1 MMTRRLT
8 LFPFTLAALGL
19 VVSSTGCSTIFEAHE
34 KHFADLSEER
44 VVARIEGASS
54 RPEWLE
60 EETLDRDS
68 GKWLILGFAI
78 VPESAGADEAVSA
91 AEKRARRELSSA
103 ITERLENVVS
113 VLETQSADLT
123 VQRTDSQRFR
133 ERLDQNLPAVVR
145 LKHRYWEQVPQ
156 KFRGFARVEV
166 AAHALRQLVLE
177 TAQSLEAQNA
187 IRAPL
192 AAAIRTHID
201 TVVDFDSHE
210 VTPLFQMAPA
220 GQN

>member
-1 MMTRRLT
+1 MKTRKPAGMSL
-8 LFPFTLAALGL
+8 LFGTWAIL
-19 VVSSTGCSTIFEAHE
+19 SSGCSTIFGAHE
-34 KHFADLSEER
+34 KQFADLSEER
-44 VVARIEGASS
+44 VVARSEGAAS
-54 RPEWLE
+54 RPDWLE
-60 EETLDRDS
+60 EETLDREA

-91 AEKRARRELSSA
+91 AEKRARHELSSA

-113 VLETQSADLT
+113 MLEPQSADLMA
-123 VQRTDSQRFR
+123 QRTESQRFR
-133 ERLDQNLPAVVR
+133 ERLDQDLPAVVR
-145 LKHRYWEQVPQ
+145 LKHRYWERVPQ
-156 KFRGFARVEV
+156 KFRAFARVEV
-166 AAHALRQLVLE
+166 PADALRQVVLE
-177 TAQSLEAQNA
+177 TARTLEAQNA

-192 AAAIRTHID
+192 ASAVRSHID